1 MKHFTD
7 INDLSNIDLKK
18 IIAFTKKQK
27 KLIKIKK
34 VSQIKQILKHKILE
48 FILKNPQQEH
58 VYHLKYQLISLEVI
72 VFN

>member
-34 VSQIKQILKHKILE
+34 VSQIKQILKHKNIGIYFE
-48 FILKNPQQEH
+48 KPSTRTR
-58 VYHLKYQLISLEVI
+58 V
-72 VFN
+72 